1 MLVNIKKWKV
11 HLCLMSLM
19 FMIIMSTIFF
29 IHIKSAQATTDVNYL
44 GEYWNLQSECSE
56 SPVFPTSTALITRN
70 DSAVNFD
77 WGSGSPT
84 SSINSDCFAARWTR
98 NVDTSAGIYVFKILI
113 DDGARVYVDNH
124 VVIDQWSDHDHAEF
138 TAPVT
143 LSAGSH
149 AIKIE
154 YYEHF
159 GSAAVKFSYS
169 KVLAD
174 PNTWGTNNDVYA
186 TAVGQDGTLYLGG
199 SFTYVGPNNGAWA
212 PINLTSG
219 KPTGTFPTVSGGS
232 VYATVSDGAGGSYIG
247 GDFLY
252 VNGVYTSRLAHI
264 LSDGSVDQNWN
275 TSGADST
282 ILSLAYS
289 NGVLYVGGYFGNI
302 SGQTRYYLAALD
314 GTTGNVTSWNPSPD
328 NAVHSIVVVSNTVYV
343 GGDFGNFNFDS
354 SARASI
360 AALDANTGS
369 STAWNPNS
377 NSTVMS
383 LAVSGNTIY
392 AGGNFTNI
400 GGASRLRLA
409 AIDATTGS
417 STAWNPGVNNNV
429 EAILVNS
436 STVYIGGDFSQ
447 VGVDSASR
455 DYIAALDI
463 NTGSSTPWLA
473 NANNSVYSLA
483 MSGGTLYAGGAFT
496 IIGADGASRNNIAA
510 LDTTTGNSTSFD
522 PNANSY
528 VHAMY
533 ISGSS
538 LFVGGQFDSI
548 GGSTRN
554 YIAAI
559 SSSTGQVTDWNPNA
573 DSSVVALNVYGNTVY
588 AGGYFNNIGG
598 AARARIA
605 ALDVVTGSSTAWNPG
620 ANNQVLAI
628 QANSS
633 TVYIG
638 GSFTNIGATSHTN
651 IAAIDASTSVVSSWE
666 PNADGTVDALVL
678 SGTSLYAGGRFR
690 HIGGQ
695 TRGYVAELN
704 TSDGSATSW
713 DASANYNSSWDI
725 NKVNAIAVESSTVYI
740 GGRFSSVRGA
750 IRNNIAEVDR
760 ITGVPTDWDPN
771 ANNPV
776 NTLQVNAS
784 TVYVGGEFGS
794 IGGQS
799 RNHMAELSRSTNTNQ
814 ATDWNPDPD
823 SSVFT
828 SLLVN
833 NKLYIGGNFNY
844 VELLHVRLASFDIKE
859 IQFTT
864 STGSGSESVS
874 SVIIPV
880 SIDAPQSG
888 DVSVHYSATGGTA
901 TGNGTNYTLADGNV
915 TIPAGQTTT
924 SISLAITTNAVLAG
938 DETVII
944 TLSNPTGDFSVG
956 ANKTFTYTIKDDNFI
971 VYESHDT
978 AVNPSSPGTL
988 ANNNSA
994 AVLDYNYF
1002 TTALSE
1008 TDGGYDSQVFRFRPD
1023 FTGITTSTFRIHW
1036 VGHGDV
1042 PIEKLVHLS
1051 IWNFVSSTWVET
1063 DSEHCSDDCDLT
1075 NDRTGNQYH
1084 DDGGNVW
1091 VWAKADNQ
1099 YGPPT
1104 ISDVSNNNSL
1114 LPITWNTFESDGT
1127 TPLPATSLIAYDT
1140 VSHAGGNWDDYA
1152 NHLIDTGYNTSHNLS
1167 PALYYNGP
1175 RAWQAVAASA
1185 SGTVMIAAVYN
1196 GDIFTSVDTGNTWVD
1211 RAAFGRHAWKSV
1223 SVSGDGTKMA
1233 AGIDGGEIYVSGDLG
1248 STWATSTNI
1257 GDTSKSW
1264 TSIAESSDGTSMAAT
1279 VWNGHIWT
1287 ATSTDGLN
1295 FTWTEHLD
1303 IDNKL
1308 WNQISMTPD
1317 GSHLVAVEGNNGW
1330 GAERGIY
1337 VSSDNGAN
1345 WTLQSIP
1352 ANRDNVWPSYWA
1364 WSSISQSSD
1373 GKTLIASEF
1382 AGTVWT
1388 ATSSDGLNYTWTEHP
1403 DNPGSRWGWN
1413 SVVSSQDGQIL
1424 AASNG
1429 QGNYIWLSVDG
1440 GNTWT
1445 QQVTPGNSKNWTS
1458 ISMSVDGQTIVAVG
1472 NGDDIYVGTNP
1483 NDATSNFNWSD
1494 KTGTVWYYRIRS
1506 ATADGDATTTPE
1518 YSFHYQIANSCPFVF
1533 SYDGSKYKFVVD
1545 ASNSA
1550 NLSNGLDRMTWAN
1563 TPFYKDPNSGGN
1575 YPDPVSFV
1583 GIPHN
1588 NLAPRTVNGE
1598 TFYDLKTTTELNET
1612 NYYDKAA
1619 LEIID
1624 HDPSVMVYPDWRQ
1637 NGQLHSIAKNA
1648 PAPVSVTD
1656 QDGVDL
1662 SELVD
1667 TLDNKYWHS
1676 SMRANPAYIEIKLVD
1691 GATTPANLKLAI
1703 KIDKEGPLSNGFS
1716 SGDSLQ
1722 YKTANGQFA
1731 KVPADKNIF
1740 TVTRQGAPQPTRN
1753 LMNTYGIITRVIDLS
1768 GLTIKDNTIRIYF
1781 TNNIRHYDID
1791 WMAVD
1796 TSADHGFT
1804 VTTETPYYADLH
1816 QRGVSKLVPSNPSD
1830 PFMTQMEPDYD
1841 QLAKV
1846 GGNGNPLTGFATRY
1860 GDVVPLLNSIDNKFV
1875 IMVQG
1880 DELSLKY
1887 SVPAQADGTE
1897 RDFVYYTWDYHK
1909 PFIEALGDMISPL
1922 PFNEMSQYPYHTNL
1936 EHYPTDADHN
1946 DYQATY
1952 NTRYIN
1958 WGVYRDTPPP
1968 LHHSLNTDFISLTA
1982 FAQSGPTIMNV
1993 ATVLTTTSAAISWDT
2008 DISASTRVFYS
2019 LDSSFSLSTDETNT
2033 SPRLT
2038 SHSATLTGL
2047 VACTA
2052 YHYKVV
2058 SIDNI
2063 ARSSNSGDKTFITP
2077 GCSSNVIPS
2086 SGTSTLV
2093 DTTIISSASLTDS
2106 DNTITVTAPANF
2118 ISSSPNVTIQI
2129 KALDSVSV
2137 LAGIGKP
2144 SSDLSSAASVVFDV
2158 RALVDAQ
2165 TLYDSFDLPVTITYD
2180 YSASDVSG
2188 LNESSL
2194 WMYHYHNGVW
2204 IALDSCS
2211 VNLSAKTITCTAPS
2225 FSTFAIFGQAA
2236 VHQNNGGTYSGGG
2249 SIPVTPTAIQS
2260 SNSTVSPLSFTINDG
2275 AKITTDQIVT
2285 LNLNADTKTV
2295 RGYAVSLNPNF
2306 VNASIIPFNGSL
2318 QANFTLPNQS
2328 GTYTVYLKYYSST
2341 GHSSDVLSNIIIY
2354 QPVSGQTSVSG
2365 VKSVFKRTLKLGS
2378 KGSDVKALQQFLNNH
2393 GFKIAKTGVG
2403 SSGHETATFGS
2414 ATAKALIKFQE
2425 ANAAVVLKPFKLK
2438 KGTGIFGTA
2447 TMKLVNGM

>member
-1 MLVNIKKWKV
+1 MLFV
-11 HLCLMSLM
+11 SA
-19 FMIIMSTIFF
+19 SAIFF
-29 IHIKSAQATTDVNYL
+29 AHIKSAQATADVNYL
-44 GEYWNLQSECSE
+44 GEYWNLPSECSE
-56 SPVFPTSTALITRN
+56 SPAFPTSTALVTRN

-77 WGSGSPT
+77 WGGGSPT
-84 SSINSDCFAARWTR
+84 SSINSDCFTARWTK
-98 NVDTSAGIYVFKILI
+98 NADFSAGTYVFKILI
-113 DDGARVYVDNH
+113 DDGARVYVDNR

-143 LSAGSH
+143 LTAGSH

-252 VNGVYTSRLAHI
+252 INGVYTSRLAHI
-264 LSDGSVDQNWN
+264 LSDGSVDPNWN

-282 ILSLAYS
+282 VLSLAYS

-328 NAVHSIVVVSNTVYV
+328 NDVRAIAVVSNTVYV

-354 SARASI
+354 SARTRI
-360 AALDANTGS
+360 AALDAATGS
-369 STAWNPNS
+369 STAWNPGS
-377 NSTVMS
+377 DSTVMS
-383 LAVSGNTIY
+383 LTIFGNNVY
-392 AGGNFTNI
+392 AGGNFANI
-400 GGASRLRLA
+400 GGAARARLA

-417 STAWNPGVNNNV
+417 STDWNPGVNNNV
-429 EAILVNS
+429 EAIVANS

-463 NTGSSTPWLA
+463 NTGSSTSWIA

-496 IIGADGASRNNIAA
+496 IIGANGASRNNIAA
-510 LDTTTGNSTSFD
+510 LDTTTGNTTSFD
-522 PNANSY
+522 PNSNSY
-528 VHAMY
+528 VHSIY
-533 ISGSS
+533 LFGSS

-598 AARARIA
+598 ATRARIA
-605 ALDVVTGSSTAWNPG
+605 ALDSTTGSSTAWNPG

-633 TVYIG
+633 TVYVG
-638 GSFTNIGATSHTN
+638 GSFTNIGATSHAN
-651 IAAIDASTSVVSSWE
+651 IAAIDASTSVVSSWD

-704 TSDGSATSW
+704 TSDGAATTW
-713 DASANYNSSWDI
+713 DASADYNSNWDR
-725 NKVNAIAVESSTVYI
+725 NQVNTIAVESSTVYI
-740 GGRFSSVRGA
+740 GGIFNNIRGA
-750 IRNNIAEVDR
+750 TRNFIAEVDR
-760 ITGVPTDWDPN
+760 TTGVPTDWDPN

-776 NTLQVNAS
+776 DTLQVNTS

-794 IGGQS
+794 IGGQT
-799 RNHMAELSRSTNTNQ
+799 RNHMAELSRSASTNQ

-823 SSVFT
+823 STVYT
-828 SLLVN
+828 SLLVD

-844 VELLHVRLASFDIKE
+844 VELLHVRLASFSIKE
-859 IQFTT
+859 VQFTA

-874 SVIIPV
+874 NVTIPV
-880 SIDAPQSG
+880 SIDSAQGS

-901 TGNGTNYTLADGNV
+901 TGNGTDYTLADGNV

-956 ANKTFTYTIKDDNFI
+956 ANKTFTYTIKDDNFV

-988 ANNNSA
+988 VNNNSSA
-994 AVLDYNYF
+994 ILDYNYF
-1002 TTALSE
+1002 TTSLSE
-1008 TDGGYDSQVFRFRPD
+1008 TDGGYDSQVFKFRPD
-1023 FTGITTSTFRIHW
+1023 LTGITTSTFRVHW

-1051 IWNFVSSTWVET
+1051 IWNFASSTWEET
-1063 DSEHCSDDCDLT
+1063 DAQHCSDDCDLT

-1104 ISDVSNNNSL
+1104 INSVTDSNSL
-1114 LPITWNTFESDGT
+1114 LPISWNTVESDGS
-1127 TPLPATSLIAYDT
+1127 TPLPATSLLAYDT
-1140 VSHAGGNWDDYA
+1140 VSHATGTWDNYA
-1152 NHLIDTGYNTSHNLS
+1152 NHLIDSSLNTSHYLS
-1167 PALYYNGP
+1167 PALYDNGP

-1223 SVSGDGTKMA
+1223 SISGDGTKMA
-1233 AGIDGGEIYVSGDLG
+1233 AGVDGGEIYVSGDLG

-1264 TSIAESSDGTSMAAT
+1264 TSISESSDGTSMVAT
-1279 VWNGHIWT
+1279 VYNGHIWT

-1295 FTWTEHLD
+1295 FTWTEHVD

-1317 GSHLVAVEGNNGW
+1317 GNHLAAVEGYYWYGF
-1330 GAERGIY
+1330 GGEHEVY
-1337 VSSDNGAN
+1337 VSNDGGAN
-1345 WTLQSIP
+1345 WTLQDIP
-1352 ANRDNVWPSYWA
+1352 AHRDYGIPHSWY
-1364 WSSISQSSD
+1364 SIAQSND
-1373 GKTLIASEF
+1373 GNTLIASDDY
-1382 AGTVWT
+1382 GTIWT
-1388 ATSSDGLNYTWTEHP
+1388 ATSSDGLNYSWTEHP
-1403 DNPGSRWGWN
+1403 DNPGFRYGWN
-1413 SVVSSQDGQIL
+1413 SVASSRDGQIL

-1429 QGNYIWLSVDG
+1429 NGNFVWVSVDG

-1445 QQVTPGNSKNWTS
+1445 QQATPGNAKNWDS
-1458 ISMSVDGQTIVAVG
+1458 ISMSADGQTIVAVG

-1483 NDATSNFNWSD
+1483 NDATSNFSWSD

-1506 ATADGDATTTPE
+1506 ATADGDTTTTSE
-1518 YSFHYQIANSCPFVF
+1518 YSFHFQPSNSCPFVF
-1533 SYDGSKYKFVVD
+1533 TFDGTKYNFVVD

-1550 NLSNGLDRMTWAN
+1550 NLSNGLDRSTWAS
-1563 TPFYKDPNSGGN
+1563 TPFYKDPNSNGN
-1575 YPDPVSFV
+1575 YPDPLSFV

-1588 NLAPRTVNGE
+1588 SLAPRTVNGE

-1619 LEIID
+1619 LEVVD
-1624 HDPSVMVYPDWRQ
+1624 HDPSLMVYPDWRQ
-1637 NGQLHSIAKNA
+1637 NGQLHSIAKDA
-1648 PAPVSVTD
+1648 PAPVAVTD
-1656 QDGVDL
+1656 QDGVDVL
-1662 SELVD
+1662 SQVNS
-1667 TLDNKYWHS
+1667 LDNVYWHS
-1676 SMRANPAYIEIKLVD
+1676 SMRANPAYIEIKLLD
-1691 GATTPANLKLAI
+1691 SSTTPANLKLVM
-1703 KIDKEGPLSNGFS
+1703 KVDKEGPPSNGFS
-1716 SGDSLQ
+1716 SGDTLQ
-1722 YKTANGQFA
+1722 YKQSDGTFA

-1740 TVTRQGAPQPTRN
+1740 TVTRSGAPQATRN
-1753 LMNTYGIITRVIDLS
+1753 LMNTYGIITKVIDLS
-1768 GLTIKDNTIRIYF
+1768 GLTIKDNTIRLYL

-1796 TSADHGFT
+1796 TSPDHGFT

-1816 QRGVSKLVPSNPSD
+1816 QRGVSRLTLSNPSD
-1830 PFMTQMEPDYD
+1830 PFMTQLQPVYD

-1846 GGNGNPLTGFATRY
+1846 GGNGNPLTGYATRY
-1860 GDVVPLLNSIDNKFV
+1860 GDVAPLLNTVDNKFV

-1887 SVPAQADGTE
+1887 AVPAQADGTE

-1909 PFIEALGDMISPL
+1909 PFIEALGDTIAPL

-1936 EHYPTDADHN
+1936 EHYPTDDDHN
-1946 DYQATY
+1946 DYQSTY

-1958 WGVYRDTPPP
+1958 WGVYRDVPQS
-1968 LHHSLNTDFISLTA
+1968 LHHSMNTDFISLEA
-1982 FAQSGPTIMNV
+1982 FAQSGPTIMNISASAV
-1993 ATVLTTTSAAISWDT
+1993 TTSATIDWNT
-2008 DISASTRVFYS
+2008 DIGASTRVVYS
-2019 LDSSFSLSTDETNT
+2019 PDSSFVSSTDETNT

-2038 SHSATLTGL
+2038 SHSVTLNNLIGCAT
-2047 VACTA
+2047 
-2052 YHYKVV
+2052 YHYEVI
-2058 SIDNI
+2058 STDNI
-2063 ARSSNSGDKTFITP
+2063 SRTSSSTDRTFNTL
-2077 GCSSNVIPS
+2077 GCSGGVTPS
-2086 SGTSTLV
+2086 SVNSNLVNTSETST
-2093 DTTIISSASLTDS
+2093 ASLTDS
-2106 DNTITVTAPANF
+2106 DNTITVNAPANF
-2118 ISSSPNVTIQI
+2118 TSTSSQVVIQI
-2129 KALDSVSV
+2129 KALDSITV
-2137 LAGIGKP
+2137 LGSIGKP
-2144 SSDLSSAASVVFDV
+2144 SDSWLSAASVVFDV
-2158 RALVDAQ
+2158 KALVDSET
-2165 TLYDSFDLPVTITYD
+2165 TLDSFDLPVTISYN
-2180 YSASDVSG
+2180 YSSSDISG
-2188 LNESSL
+2188 LDESSL
-2194 WMYHYHNGVW
+2194 WMYHYHNGSW
-2204 IALDSCS
+2204 LALDSCS
-2211 VNLSAKTITCTAPS
+2211 VNTNSKIISCTAPS
-2225 FSTFAIFGQAA
+2225 FSTFALFGHAA
-2236 VHQNNGGTYSGGG
+2236 VASPAPHNNTGGG
-2249 SIPVTPTAIQS
+2249 GGMQAVKPSAITANGIS
-2260 SNSTVSPLSFTINDG
+2260 STDLSFNINDG
-2275 AKITTDQIVT
+2275 ANVT
-2285 LNLNADTKTV
+2285 GERLVRLNLNADPKTV
-2295 RGYAVSLNPNF
+2295 KGYIVSIDPNF
-2306 VNASIIPFNGSL
+2306 ADVKSLETFNLAVNPT
-2318 QANFTLPNQS
+2318 FTLPNIA
-2328 GTYTVYLKYYSST
+2328 GVYTLYLKYYSTT
-2341 GHSSDVLSNIIIY
+2341 GIY
-2354 QPVSGQTSVSG
+2354 SKVFSQKIKYVPGAIVSATEKDSATISAGYT
-2365 VKSVFKRTLKLGS
+2365 FKRNLKSGS
-2378 KGSDVKALQQFLNNH
+2378 KGNDVKMLQQFLNSH
-2393 GFKIAKTGVG
+2393 GFVIAKKGVG
-2403 SSGHETATFGS
+2403 SAGKETNTFGS

-2425 ANAAVVLKPFKLK
+2425 ANAKTVLKPFNLK

-2447 TMKLVNGM
+2447 TRNLVNGMMK